1 MLLSAKTIIVRSYN
15 MVYFLL
21 VTSICFSIG
30 LYRRR
35 TLVQYNVVRQSFKVP
50 SSKFRGFRLLFV
62 CLCIAITSN
71 IFSQTEKQTLSNTS
85 LFGTKPDTSKPKT
98 VIKPIITKKETVV
111 VKDTTAKPKHDPRIA
126 TRRSLIFP
134 GLGQIYNR
142 EYWKLPLVYGAL
154 SIPTITY
161 FYNDNFYKESKFA
174 YEARYKAAQ
183 TGATAADSTDYYK
196 LDPKYQ
202 RADVAAI
209 QSVRNA
215 SRRDRDYSILW
226 FFIVWGVN
234 IADATVFAHLK
245 NFDVSND
252 LSMHIQPTFNPTTLG
267 PGVSVIV
274 SIKTP
279 THKLSSILNK

>member
-1 MLLSAKTIIVRSYN
+1 MVNSKWLIVNSEWSMVNGQWSVAVIKSYLTNHKLQIINY
-15 MVYFLL
+15 
-21 VTSICFSIG
+21 
-30 LYRRR
+30 
-35 TLVQYNVVRQSFKVP
+35 
-50 SSKFRGFRLLFV
+50 RLLFA
-62 CLCIAITSN
+62 CLFIAITSTV
-71 IFSQTEKQTLSNTS
+71 FSQTDKQTLSNTS
-85 LFGTKPDTSKPKT
+85 LFGAKNDTSKPKT
-98 VIKPIITKKETVV
+98 VTKPIITKKEVIV
-111 VKDTTAKPKHDPRIA
+111 VKDTSARPKHDPRIA

-174 YEARYKAAQ
+174 YEARYKAALPIGQ
-183 TGATAADSTDYYK
+183 GRDSTDYNT

-252 LSMHIQPTFNPTTLG
+252 LSMHIQPTFNPSTLG
-267 PGVSVIV
+267 PGVSLIV

-279 THKLSSILNK
+279 IHKPSSILNK

>member
-1 MLLSAKTIIVRSYN
+1 

-21 VTSICFSIG
+21 VTSICFSIW
-30 LYRRR
+30 LYGRR
-35 TLVQYNVVRQSFKVP
+35 TLVRYNVVQQR
-50 SSKFRGFRLLFV
+50 SKFQPHCYRFPGFKFKGLRFLFA
-62 CLCIAITSN
+62 CLSIVITSN
-71 IFSQTEKQTLSNTS
+71 LFSQTDKQTLSNTS
-85 LFGTKPDTSKPKT
+85 LFGTKPDTA
-98 VIKPIITKKETVV
+98 KPITAKPIVTKKETIII
-111 VKDTTAKPKHDPRIA
+111 KDTAAKPKHDPRIA

-161 FYNDNFYKESKFA
+161 FYNDNFYKAAKFA
-174 YEARYKAAQ
+174 YEARYKAALPIGQ
-183 TGATAADSTDYYK
+183 GRDSTDYNT

-252 LSMHIQPTFNPTTLG
+252 LSMHIQPTFNPGTLG
-267 PGVSVIV
+267 PGVNLIV

-279 THKLSSILNK
+279 IHKPSSILNK

>member
-1 MLLSAKTIIVRSYN
+1 

-21 VTSICFSIG
+21 VTSICFSIW
-30 LYRRR
+30 LYGRR
-35 TLVQYNVVRQSFKVP
+35 TLVRYNNAQQR
-50 SSKFRGFRLLFV
+50 SKFQPHCCRVPGFKLKGLRFLFA
-62 CLCIAITSN
+62 CLSIVVTSN
-71 IFSQTEKQTLSNTS
+71 LFSQTDKQTLSNTS
-85 LFGTKPDTSKPKT
+85 LFGTKPDTA
-98 VIKPIITKKETVV
+98 KPITAKPIVTKKETIII
-111 VKDTTAKPKHDPRIA
+111 KDTAAKPKHDPRIA

-161 FYNDNFYKESKFA
+161 FYNDNFYKAAKFA
-174 YEARYKAAQ
+174 YEARYKAALPIGQ
-183 TGATAADSTDYYK
+183 GRDSTDYNT

-252 LSMHIQPTFNPTTLG
+252 LSMHIQPTFNPGTLG
-267 PGVSVIV
+267 PGVNLIV

-279 THKLSSILNK
+279 THKPSSILNK

>member
-1 MLLSAKTIIVRSYN
+1 

-21 VTSICFSIG
+21 VTSICFSIR

-35 TLVQYNVVRQSFKVP
+35 TLIPYNVVQQPSKFQVPSFK
-50 SSKFRGFRLLFV
+50 FRVFRLVFA
-62 CLCIAITSN
+62 CLSIAITSN
-71 IFSQTEKQTLSNTS
+71 VFSQTDKQTLANTS
-85 LFGTKPDTSKPKT
+85 LFGTKTDTSKPKA
-98 VIKPIITKKETVV
+98 VANPIIPKKEISA
-111 VKDTTAKPKHDPRIA
+111 VKDTSAKPKHDPRIA

-183 TGATAADSTDYYK
+183 TGATAADSTDYYQ

-267 PGVSVIV
+267 PGVSLVV

-279 THKLSSILNK
+279 THKMSNIGK